1 MKRLGWIALTLVFL
15 VLGSL
20 LVAWPDLREL
30 RHGTNWNVTRVEGAS
45 GELAGVVVSV
55 DQARVLVLP
64 ELPDRAALY
73 LRMSLQGD
81 GQKMRDWLACDLGL
95 TDDQGRVWRPL
106 SNIVGLQ
113 IIDALGDE
121 GDTDNS
127 CDQSRILAPEDGSPS
142 MSVQAFL
149 VPVDVL
155 DNLRLRISGM
165 TTRPDALSLPIR
177 PVLRPPPG

>member
-1 MKRLGWIALTLVFL
+1 MKRLGWIALALVFSL
-15 VLGSL
+15 LSTL
-20 LVAWPDLREL
+20 LVAWPDLLEL
-30 RHGTNWNVTRVEGAS
+30 RRGKNWNVTRIEGAS
-45 GELAGVVVSV
+45 GELAGVTVSV
-55 DQARVLVLP
+55 DQARVMVLP
-64 ELPDRAALY
+64 ELPDRAVLY
-73 LRMSLQGD
+73 LRMGLQGD
-81 GQKMRDWLACDLGL
+81 AQRMRDWLACDLGL

-106 SNIVGLQ
+106 MNVVGLQ
-113 IIDALGDE
+113 VIDLLGDE

-155 DNLRLRISGM
+155 GKLRLRISGM

-177 PVLRPPPG
+177 PVLRPPPE